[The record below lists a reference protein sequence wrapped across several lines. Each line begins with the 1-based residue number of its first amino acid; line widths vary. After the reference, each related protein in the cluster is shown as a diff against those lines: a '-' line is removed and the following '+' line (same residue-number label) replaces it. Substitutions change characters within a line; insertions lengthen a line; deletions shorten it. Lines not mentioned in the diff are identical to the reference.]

1 MINFFCCFFLF
12 FLFLDAE
19 WDFPKCDKAHEM
31 MHLLCHCNWKTDSR
45 FIGSDLLALK

>member
-31 MHLLCHCNWKTDSR
+31 MHLLCHRNQKTDSG
-45 FIGSDLLALK
+45 FMGSDLLDLS